1 MQHVFACLHMSI
13 LNDIVNEFWIYIHLA
28 LYLSVWR
35 DGGNVLSELDA
46 GLGNVQ

>member
-1 MQHVFACLHMSI
+1 MLGWAMFS
-13 LNDIVNEFWIYIHLA
+13 NN
-28 LYLSVWR
+28 WR